1 MPPLMYCSIGV
12 VPEMCPI
19 THIQARRSRCMQQCL
34 AKSIYRAPEFAKGMK
49 WAANADCFLL
59 WLSAALLPL
68 FSVGLALWPCLI
80 ILVQFSNFE
89 ILGFSWLISC
99 GIIDPFAEAKLWLL
113 KSLYIYRYIHICT

>member
-19 THIQARRSRCMQQCL
+19 THIQARRSSCMQQRL

-59 WLSAALLPL
+59 WLSAAPSL
-68 FSVGLALWPCLI
+68 FSRPCTMPMSYNIGSIFKLR
-80 ILVQFSNFE
+80 N
-89 ILGFSWLISC
+89 SWTLMV
-99 GIIDPFAEAKLWLL
+99 KLL
-113 KSLYIYRYIHICT
+113 RYSRSFC